1 MQMRSLLLRW
11 FGDPGKKEKQT
22 MGGEKKQWLDTQ
34 KIPVTLTSGVERD
47 SNPYPT
53 IPSGWRQLFTETWN
67 GLRLK

>member
-1 MQMRSLLLRW
+1 
-11 FGDPGKKEKQT
+11 

-34 KIPVTLTSGVERD
+34 KIPVALTSGVERD
-47 SNPYPT
+47 SSPYPT